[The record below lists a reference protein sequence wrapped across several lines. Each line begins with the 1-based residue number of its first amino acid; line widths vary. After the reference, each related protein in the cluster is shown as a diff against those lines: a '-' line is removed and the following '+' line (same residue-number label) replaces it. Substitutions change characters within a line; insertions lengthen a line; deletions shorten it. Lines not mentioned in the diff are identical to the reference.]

1 MKQSYKSN
9 MGNGL
14 VKLCIA
20 LLFIQS
26 FLITVPYD
34 NVSAQGSFHPAL
46 SDRWGGVQQIAG
58 GRNHSLAL
66 TADGKVLAWGENKID
81 KTMVPIEVPDEAQ
94 SNIVSVS
101 AGDNHSLALT
111 VSGEVI
117 AWGGAEGT
125 DVPEEAKSDIV
136 AIAAGPAA
144 FHSLALTSSGE
155 VIAWGRNDHGQTV
168 VPDAAKSGVVAIA
181 AGYWHSL
188 ALKEDGDV
196 IAWGDWG
203 WRKLNVPEEVQGN
216 AVAISAGA
224 HHSLA
229 LTESGEVFAWGRN
242 DFGESSVPEEAKSG
256 VVAIAAGYVHS
267 LALKSDGSVI
277 AWGISDNTES
287 DDHGQTVVPDAAKSG
302 VIAIAAGFYHSL
314 ALKEDETIMAW
325 GDNRSG
331 QLNIPTSDL
340 ETIELTDQ
348 SGRELELLF
357 DPSKQEYTVL
367 IDNHVTL
374 VNVLATLENA
384 EFAAV
389 YVNGER
395 QSDPAKGVNIPVTDE
410 QTVVTVEV
418 VPYLQKSKTYTITLS
433 QEAEPEQVSKP
444 VASPAGGAVLAGTTV
459 TLSTYTNDAMIYYT
473 TDGSTPTSSSIEYT
487 APIEVTTE
495 MTIKAIAVKNGMLD
509 SEVLEEHYTILPP
522 DQVAK
527 PIASPAG
534 GAVLAGTMVTL
545 STTTEGAT
553 IYYTTDGS
561 TPSRSSVEYT
571 GPIEVT
577 SEITIKAIAVKNGML
592 DSEVLEEHYTIAT
605 IPAPANLTAS
615 AADRSV
621 TLKWDAVTG
630 TGSVT
635 YAVYQAEGTSA
646 PVDPA
651 NWKLI
656 QSNVTANSYIV
667 TGLTNGTTYA
677 FVVKAITVE
686 GASDFSNVATATP
699 RALGGNGG
707 SGGGGGGRVLSNN
720 ADLADLQVWAGGK
733 QLNLSPSFAS
743 GTTEYTARTE
753 AERIEIVVKEAHS
766 AAKVIWKDKVIT
778 DSIQVDL
785 EEGDN
790 TIELTVQ
797 AENGTKKTYTLTIYR
812 EMPKPNEPVIAF
824 TDIAGHWAEDY
835 IMRAVEK
842 GFVSGYP
849 DGTFKPNHPV
859 TRAEFTVM
867 LAGAL
872 KLEGD
877 GSALTFTDHD
887 RIGGW
892 AKQAVAQ
899 AVQAGIVDG
908 YNDGSFRPNAQIT
921 RVEMAVMIAR
931 ALQLQ
936 LNANASTGFA
946 DDETIPQW
954 AKGAVEAIRKL
965 GIVDGRGGNRF
976 VPNETATRAEATVM
990 LLRLL
995 DR

>member
-1 MKQSYKSN
+1 MR
-9 MGNGL
+9 
-14 VKLCIA
+14 LCIA
-20 LLFIQS
+20 LLLMQS

-46 SDRWGGVQQIAG
+46 SDRSGGILQIAG

-136 AIAAGPAA
+136 AIAAGPGA

-155 VIAWGRNDHGQTV
+155 VIAWGRNDYGQTV

-196 IAWGDWG
+196 IAWGDKSRG
-203 WRKLNVPEEVQGN
+203 KLNVPEEVQGN
-216 AVAISAGA
+216 AVAISAGV

-229 LTESGEVFAWGRN
+229 LTESGKVFAWGRN
-242 DFGESSVPEEAKSG
+242 EFGESDVPEEAKSD
-256 VVAIAAGYVHS
+256 VVAIAAGYAHS

-314 ALKEDETIMAW
+314 ALKEDGTIVAW

-340 ETIELTDQ
+340 KTIKLTDQ
-348 SGRELELLF
+348 SGGELEFLF
-357 DPSKQEYTVL
+357 DVSEQEYTVL
-367 IDNHVTL
+367 IDNSVTS
-374 VNVLATLENA
+374 VNVLATLENPEYA
-384 EFAAV
+384 DV
-389 YVNGER
+389 YVNGKR
-395 QSDPAKGVNIPVTDE
+395 QSDQVEGVKVEVEGE
-410 QTVVTVEV
+410 QTVVQVKV
-418 VPYLQKSKTYTITLS
+418 SPYLQESKTYTIKLLR
-433 QEAEPEQVSKP
+433 EAEPEQVSKP
-444 VASPAGGAVLAGTTV
+444 VASPAGGAVPAGTMV
-459 TLSTYTNDAMIYYT
+459 TLSTTTEGATVYYT
-473 TDGSTPTSSSIEYT
+473 TDGSMPSRSSMEYT
-487 APIEVTTE
+487 APIEVTGG
-495 MTIKAIAVKNGMLD
+495 MTLKAIAVKDGMLD

-534 GAVLAGTMVTL
+534 GAVPAGTTVTL
-545 STTTEGAT
+545 STYTNDAT

-561 TPSRSSVEYT
+561 EPTSSSAEYT
-571 GPIEVT
+571 APIEVT
-577 SEITIKAIAVKNGML
+577 TEMTLKAIAVKEGML
-592 DSEVLEEHYTIAT
+592 DSEVLEEQYTIAT

-621 TLKWDAVTG
+621 TLKWDAVTEA
-630 TGSVT
+630 GSVT
-635 YAVYQAEGTSA
+635 YAVYQAEGTSV

-656 QSNVTANSYIV
+656 QSNVSANSYNV

-677 FVVKAITVE
+677 FVVKAITVK
-686 GASDFSNVATATP
+686 GASDFSNVAIATP
-699 RALGGNGG
+699 RAPGGNSG

-720 ADLADLQVWAGGK
+720 ADLADLQVWVEGK
-733 QLNLSPSFAS
+733 LLKLSPSFTS

-753 AERIEIVVKEAHS
+753 GERIEIVVKEAHS
-766 AAKVIWKDKVIT
+766 AAKVIWKGKVIT

-842 GFVSGYP
+842 GIVSGYP